1 MSNIL
6 LPWSSGPLPITI
18 CCGERKWPYFWLTK
32 WPKHSILVNIYTWG
46 APVVGIDHCTQA
58 TKYAEYRSAISWHI
72 WEHSVENPASP
83 ALNCWE
89 YDRFKGFKGFIGL
102 QWLQR
107 LQRGSKA
114 SRGSKRFK
122 DLQRSRQRSRRPVR
136 ERESSE
142 DQQRTKIGEIE
153 RGVAE
158 MQHLF
163 AWCCRCATVWCNVI
177 LYSVSG
183 RHSVTQH
190 LVAKKTNNFNGLTQK
205 NRLTAVRHH

>member
-1 MSNIL
+1 MGGPCGGHRSLHTGNQVRRIPQCDQLTYLGTLRREPGESCIKL
-6 LPWSSGPLPITI
+6 LGVRSIQRVQRLH
-18 CCGERKWPYFWLTK
+18 WP
-32 WPKHSILVNIYTWG
+32 SM
-46 APVVGIDHCTQA
+46 
-58 TKYAEYRSAISWHI
+58 
-72 WEHSVENPASP
+72 ASKTSKR
-83 ALNCWE
+83 L
-89 YDRFKGFKGFIGL
+89 KGFKG
-102 QWLQR
+102 
-107 LQRGSKA
+107 
-114 SRGSKRFK
+114 FK

-163 AWCCRCATVWCNVI
+163 AWCCTCATVWCNVI